1 MLRLCWVGCWGWHS
15 RGQWGR
21 TICVAQP
28 VASAPTSSVRRASLA
43 CYGVWGGGAKWA
55 LVVDSTERVVVA
67 AAVLRRD
74 GVAPT
79 VRHRET
85 SLPRPGKPRPTCVM
99 RRVKASARSASGCN
113 PDRDADECRDDGD
126 DDDLRRSA
134 HRVYLPTGRHAHARR
149 WWRLRAA
156 GAPVLDSGFIRGS
169 KEIRASTG
177 ARRARDRSRR
187 RRPTSPPEKTRHGHH
202 QGGEAWKTSAT
213 GRSVSALARTS
224 RSRSGDRWSRDD
236 GGVAAR
242 PHLPG

>member
-1 MLRLCWVGCWGWHS
+1 MPDLL
-15 RGQWGR
+15 
-21 TICVAQP
+21 TAI
-28 VASAPTSSVRRASLA
+28 ASPTSGKNLIDSYGAFLVR
-43 CYGVWGGGAKWA
+43 GGGEDLLGRSASPRIR
-55 LVVDSTERVVVA
+55 LVVEIDSTERVVVA
-67 AAVLRRD
+67 AAVIRRD

-85 SLPRPGKPRPTCVM
+85 SLPRPGKPRPTRVM

-134 HRVYLPTGRHAHARR
+134 HRVYLSTGRYAHARR

-177 ARRARDRSRR
+177 ARRARGPFAAPAPHIAPRGDMTWPSPRR
-187 RRPTSPPEKTRHGHH
+187 RSLEDERY
-202 QGGEAWKTSAT
+202 
-213 GRSVSALARTS
+213 RTVCF
-224 RSRSGDRWSRDD
+224 RSG
-236 GGVAAR
+236 ANFTIAIE
-242 PHLPG
+242 